1 MVAAKTIAE
10 LREKTGAGMMLC
22 KEALE
27 QTGGNI
33 EKAVE
38 ILRKKGAASAQKRS
52 AKTVRSGL
60 VYAYLHMEGTVG
72 AMVEVNCETDFV
84 ARTDDFKELVKD
96 IAMQVA
102 AMNPIYVRRED
113 VPPEVLE
120 KEKAIYKDEVAKSG
134 KPANIVDKIVEGKLE
149 KYFKDF
155 CLVDQALIKD
165 DKIQIKDLVAQK
177 IGKIG
182 ENIVIKRFARFK
194 IGE

>member
-1 MVAAKTIAE
+1 MISAKTVAE
-10 LREKTGAGMMLC
+10 LREKTGAGMMSC

-27 QTGGNI
+27 SANGDM

-38 ILRKKGAASAQKRS
+38 FLRKKGMASAQKRA
-52 AKTVRSGL
+52 AKTVKSGV

-84 ARTDDFKELVKD
+84 AKTDDFKELAKD

-102 AMNPIYVRRED
+102 AMNPLYVKRED
-113 VPPEVLE
+113 VPAELLE
-120 KEKAIYKDEVAKSG
+120 KERAIYREEVAKSG
-134 KPANIVDKIVEGKLE
+134 KPANIIDKIVEGKLE
-149 KYFKDF
+149 KFYKDF
-155 CLVDQALIKD
+155 CLVDQTFIKD
-165 DKIQIKDLVAQK
+165 DKIQVKDLVALK

-182 ENIVIKRFARFK
+182 ENITIKRFARFK